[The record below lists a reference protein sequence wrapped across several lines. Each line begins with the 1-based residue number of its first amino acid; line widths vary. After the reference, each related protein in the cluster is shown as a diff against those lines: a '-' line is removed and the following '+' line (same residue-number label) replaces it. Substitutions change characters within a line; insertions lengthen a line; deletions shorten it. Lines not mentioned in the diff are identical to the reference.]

1 MQIAAGHPE
10 PRIQLFPRM
19 CQVIRGVELTRSVR
33 GNQMRTRLPI
43 TPSILRKLRGSWWSQ
58 GSQSSALTAS
68 FGFCQLG
75 ELAVPREGDYDPSVH
90 LSLTDV
96 ACNNQQH
103 STAVSLLLHRMKM
116 DQARRKVKIVLR
128 VTRTDLCAVQALLEY
143 LSLRGREPGPLFLW
157 SDRKPVTKTRLVEE
171 VRLALRGAG
180 LPEKKF
186 AGHSFRIGAATTAS
200 AAGVEDSTIK
210 ALGRWKSSAFLSYPG
225 KPQAASG
232 CLTHYCTHRQNLL
245 WVRGVGYS
253 GMSIFHHVI
262 LYVIVIVSVH
272 VNQDLVGRLRNGNTK
287 VGRLP
292 LMVQTVLQSIV
303 PPHQE
308 YGWRSWAWVPTHGIT
323 IAI

>member
-75 ELAVPREGDYDPSVH
+75 KLAVPREGDYDPSVH

-143 LSLRGREPGPLFLW
+143 LSLRGREPGPL
-157 SDRKPVTKTRLVEE
+157 
-171 VRLALRGAG
+171 
-180 LPEKKF
+180 
-186 AGHSFRIGAATTAS
+186 
-200 AAGVEDSTIK
+200 
-210 ALGRWKSSAFLSYPG
+210 
-225 KPQAASG
+225 
-232 CLTHYCTHRQNLL
+232 
-245 WVRGVGYS
+245 
-253 GMSIFHHVI
+253 
-262 LYVIVIVSVH
+262 
-272 VNQDLVGRLRNGNTK
+272 
-287 VGRLP
+287 P
-292 LMVQTVLQSIV
+292 LI
-303 PPHQE
+303 
-308 YGWRSWAWVPTHGIT
+308 
-323 IAI
+323 